1 MGGRGKRGGGVCD
14 EADPVG
20 APQSS
25 QAGARALG
33 ENADLFSERELALV
47 GKLVEAGQAHLF
59 ADWPAP
65 GKDDEGKHRCIEQ
78 LEGLDSSTPGGLVDY
93 VMRARRLLKDSQ
105 SGKNPLDGWTPS
117 VPSGEN
123 LSYGSESFCDYED
136 LGMEEAGKCAFV
148 LVAGGLGERLGYNGI
163 KVALPT
169 ESSTKTCYLQ
179 LYIESI
185 LALQERAPGNG
196 ILPFVIMTSG
206 DTHAKTV
213 ELLESNHYFGMPKY
227 QVKLVQQ
234 EKVPCLADNQA
245 RLALDAQDSFKLQTK
260 PHGHGDVH
268 ALLYQSGI
276 SKEWANA
283 GVKWVVFFQ
292 DTNAMAFRSVPA
304 ALGVS
309 KLRGFHVNSLAVPRK
324 AKEAIGA
331 LCKLTGP
338 KGETMTLNVE
348 YNQLDPVLRATV
360 SPEGDVNDP
369 STGFSPY
376 PGNINQI
383 IISLPEYHQR
393 LEASKGVVPEFVNPK
408 YADSSRTKFKSAT
421 RLECMMQDYPR
432 LLSAGQS
439 VGFTVMDAWAAYS
452 PVKNSPEDAA
462 AKARGGNPSH
472 SATSGEIDIYNANC
486 RILKM
491 LGCDFGPP
499 TERTFNGIEVKVTA
513 QVVLCPSYAMTYR
526 ELASKFNAQKV
537 RIESGSTLI
546 VKGANILVKGLELH
560 GGLKLDASN
569 LYGAQMLTL
578 HPGMKVK
585 NMGCQLL
592 ESPLDTEEEV
602 RIRGFYVQVQ
612 EMKLLEKGEHRSK
625 LKTQTFRKSMSRKR
639 AII

>member
-1 MGGRGKRGGGVCD
+1 M
-14 EADPVG
+14 
-20 APQSS
+20 
-25 QAGARALG
+25 
-33 ENADLFSERELALV
+33 
-47 GKLVEAGQAHLF
+47 GKLAAAGQEHLF
-59 ADWPAP
+59 RGWPGP
-65 GKDDEGKHRCIEQ
+65 GTDDEGKRRFVEQ
-78 LEGLDSSTPGGLVDY
+78 LQALDASTPGGLVDY
-93 VMRARRLLKDSQ
+93 VARARRLLKDAQ
-105 SGKNPLDGWTPS
+105 SGRNPLDGWTPS
-117 VPSGEN
+117 VPLGEN
-123 LSYGSESFCDYED
+123 LTYGSESFCDFED
-136 LGMEEAGKCAFV
+136 LGMEEAGRCAFV

-163 KVALPT
+163 KVALST
-169 ESSTKTCYLQ
+169 ESTTKTSYLQ

-185 LALQERAPGNG
+185 LAMQERAPGNG

-213 ELLESNHYFGMPKY
+213 ALLENNQYFGMPKY
-227 QVKLVQQ
+227 QVKLLQQ
-234 EKVPCLADNQA
+234 EKVPCLADAQA
-245 RLALDAQDSFKLQTK
+245 SLALDASDPFRLQTK

-283 GVKWVVFFQ
+283 GVKWICFFQ
-292 DTNAMAFRSVPA
+292 DTNAMAFRSIPA

-309 KLRGFHVNSLAVPRK
+309 KMRGFHVNSLAVPRK

-369 STGFSPY
+369 KTGHSPY

-383 IISLPEYHQR
+383 IISLPEFQKQ

-408 YADSSRTKFKSAT
+408 YTDSSRTKFKSAT

-432 LLSAGQS
+432 LLSGGQS
-439 VGFTVMDAWAAYS
+439 VGFTVMEAWAAYS

-462 AKARGGNPSH
+462 AKVRGGNPSH

-486 RILKM
+486 RVLKM
-491 LGCDFGPP
+491 LGAEFGPP
-499 TERTFNGIEVKVTA
+499 QTRTFNGIDVEITA

-526 ELASKFNAQKV
+526 ELASKFNAAKV
-537 RIESGSTLI
+537 RIETGSSL
-546 VKGANILVKGLELH
+546 VAKGENILVKGLELN
-560 GGLKLDASN
+560 GALKLDASN

-585 NMGCQLL
+585 NMGCQLV

-602 RIRGFYVQVQ
+602 RIRGFYVQIQ
-612 EMKLLEKGEHRSK
+612 EMKVLDKGEHRSK
-625 LKTQTFRKSMSRKR
+625 IKTQTFRKSMSKKHR
-639 AII
+639 ALT